1 MGRGGDLGRPIC
13 GSEQPPQLPLY
24 SMSLCLLQQS
34 REFTYPLRPPTPP
47 SGSFERCLHQINQ
60 LFCILLVYSRYLLT
74 LPAERKERGTNRL
87 RRKVV
92 RRGTEDSACAR
103 RGSIAPRSCEQD
115 SNQRASDHTGDTSM
129 GHDRTHITDIK
140 EQKHQSMAL
149 GVLMPGP
156 VPGPVHG
163 SRLSPSQLSPHRHG
177 HPSHHIASSLLS
189 GHITKHLPWFQSQK
203 RGWESGVG
211 GGGWKRRR

>member
-1 MGRGGDLGRPIC
+1 
-13 GSEQPPQLPLY
+13 
-24 SMSLCLLQQS
+24 MSLCLLQQS

-60 LFCILLVYSRYLLT
+60 LFCILLLYSRYLLT

-87 RRKVV
+87 GRKVV
-92 RRGTEDSACAR
+92 RRGTGDSACAR
-103 RGSIAPRSCEQD
+103 RGSIAPRYCEQD

-177 HPSHHIASSLLS
+177 HPSHHIASSLLRVTLTS
-189 GHITKHLPWFQSQK
+189 TYLGFKA
-203 RGWESGVG
+203 RNAGGRVGWG
-211 GGGWKRRR
+211 GEGGREEGKQP